1 MGFGGFGDRRDVV
14 KLSVLMPVHNEARTL
29 RTIVR
34 RVLDAPIDGEIELVA
49 VDDGSTDRSLEIL
62 EELAR
67 GDDRIVVV
75 RHPRN
80 RGKGAAIRTAIATM
94 TGDVA
99 VVQDSDLEYDP
110 VEFPRLLKP
119 IVEDRADAVFGS
131 RFAASPE
138 RRVLLYWHSL
148 GNRILTWFANVL
160 NDLNLTDMETCYK
173 AVRADLLKEL
183 RLRSERFGIEPE
195 MTTRLAQSGA
205 RIYEVPIS
213 YYGRTYAEG
222 KQIGWRDGLEAMW
235 LLFKFRFIDTR
246 ATENLA
252 RVSLESL
259 ARSPKIA
266 RWTLGQFDGAIGDR
280 VLEAG
285 SGPGNLT
292 SHLLDRERIVALDV
306 ERAYVRRLDQR
317 YGHLENFSAMHG
329 DLEDPELFPKL
340 ESELFDTVVCVN
352 VLEHLD
358 RPDVAVEGFHRIL
371 QSGGRALILVP
382 AGAWLYSPMDDAIQ
396 HRRRY
401 ERSDVVELLEG
412 AGFEIER
419 LDPFNRL
426 GVLGWSVNRR
436 MGRTTISAGQV
447 SAFRLMMPLARTLER
462 VEGLPGLSWIAIGRK
477 AP

>member
-1 MGFGGFGDRRDVV
+1 M

-34 RVLDAPIDGEIELVA
+34 RVLDAPVDCALELVA

-75 RHPRN
+75 KHPRN
-80 RGKGAAIRTAIATM
+80 RGKGAAIRAGIARM

-110 VEFPRLLKP
+110 AEFPRLLKP
-119 IVEDRADAVFGS
+119 ILDDRADAVFGS
-131 RFAASPE
+131 RFASSPE

-148 GNRILTWFANVL
+148 GNRLLTWFANVL

-195 MTTRLAQSGA
+195 MTTRLAQAGA

-213 YYGRTYAEG
+213 YHGRTYAEG

-235 LLFKFRFIDTR
+235 LLFKFRFVDTR
-246 ATENLA
+246 FTEDVGRINLETLATT
-252 RVSLESL
+252 
-259 ARSPKIA
+259 PHIA
-266 RWTLGQFDGAIGDR
+266 RWMLQQFDGALGDR

-285 SGPGNLT
+285 SGIGNLT
-292 SHLLDRERIVALDV
+292 PLLLDRERVVALDIDPSF
-306 ERAYVRRLDQR
+306 VRRLDQR
-317 YGHLENFSAMHG
+317 YGHLENFSALVG
-329 DLEDPELFPKL
+329 DLEDPEIYVKL
-340 ESELFDTVVCVN
+340 ESEDLDTIVCTN

-358 RPDVAVEGFHRIL
+358 HPDVAVAGFHRVL
-371 QSGGRALILVP
+371 EPGGRALILVP
-382 AGAWLYSPMDDAIQ
+382 AHQSLYSPMDEAIN
-396 HRRRY
+396 HRRRFA
-401 ERSDVVELLEG
+401 RDDLVALLEG
-412 AGFEIER
+412 AGFEVER
-419 LDPFNRL
+419 ISAFNRL
-426 GVLGWSVNRR
+426 GVLGWSVNRWV
-436 MGRTTISAGQV
+436 GRTTIGRTQIA
-447 SAFRLMMPLARTLER
+447 AFRMLLPLARRLEGID
-462 VEGLPGLSWIAIGRK
+462 GLPGLSWIAVGRK
-477 AP
+477 RA

>member
-1 MGFGGFGDRRDVV
+1 MGDRRDVV

-34 RVLDAPIDGEIELVA
+34 RVLDAPIDGDIELVA
-49 VDDGSTDRSLEIL
+49 VDDGSVDRSFEIL
-62 EELAR
+62 QELAR

-75 RHPRN
+75 RHPVN
-80 RGKGAAIRTAIATM
+80 RGKGAAIRTAIGAM

-259 ARSPKIA
+259 GKSPEIA
-266 RWTLGQFDGAIGDR
+266 RWTLGKFDGAIGDR

-306 ERAYVRRLDQR
+306 EPAYVRRLDQR
-317 YGHLENFSAMHG
+317 YGHLENFSAMLG
-329 DLEDPELFPKL
+329 DLEDPDLFLKL
-340 ESELFDTVVCVN
+340 ESEDFDTVVCVN

-358 RPDVAVEGFHRIL
+358 RPEVAVAGFHRIL
-371 QSGGRALILVP
+371 QPGGRALILVP
-382 AGAWLYSPMDDAIQ
+382 AGARLYSAMDEAIQ

-401 ERSDVVELLEG
+401 ERSDVTELLEG
-412 AGFEIER
+412 AGFEVER
-419 LDPFNRL
+419 VEPFNRL
-426 GVLGWSVNRR
+426 GVLGWSVNRWT
-436 MGRTTISAGQV
+436 GRTTISAAQV
-447 SAFRLMMPLARTLER
+447 SAFRLMLPLARTLER
-462 VEGLPGLSWIAIGRK
+462 VEGLPGLSWIAIGRRV
-477 AP
+477 A

>member
-1 MGFGGFGDRRDVV
+1 M

-34 RVLDAPIDGEIELVA
+34 RVLDAPIDGDIELVA
-49 VDDGSTDRSLEIL
+49 VDDGSTDRSFEIL

-67 GDDRIVVV
+67 GDDRLVVV
-75 RHPRN
+75 RHPAN
-80 RGKGAAIRTAIATM
+80 RGKGAAIRTAIDTM

-148 GNRILTWFANVL
+148 GNRMLTWFANVL

-259 ARSPKIA
+259 GKSPEIA

-306 ERAYVRRLDQR
+306 EPAYVRRLDQR
-317 YGHLENFSAMHG
+317 YGHLENFSAIHG

-358 RPDVAVEGFHRIL
+358 RPEIAVEGFHRIL
-371 QSGGRALILVP
+371 QDGGRALILVP
-382 AGAWLYSPMDDAIQ
+382 AGARLFSPMDEVIQ

-412 AGFEIER
+412 AGFTIER
-419 LDPFNRL
+419 IQPFNRL
-426 GVLGWSVNRR
+426 GVVGWSVNRW
-436 MGRTTISAGQV
+436 MGRTTISAAQV

-462 VEGLPGLSWIAIGRK
+462 VNGLPGLSWIAIGRK